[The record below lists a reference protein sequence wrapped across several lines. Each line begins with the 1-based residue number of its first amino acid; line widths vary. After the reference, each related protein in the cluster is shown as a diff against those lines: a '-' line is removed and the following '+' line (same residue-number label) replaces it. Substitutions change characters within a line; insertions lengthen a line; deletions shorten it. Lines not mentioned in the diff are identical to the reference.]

1 MVRQHVV
8 ILGLWAMLG
17 IAGGA
22 SAKERMVVERNLLIY
37 DLSESSG
44 LPEEDRMILP
54 DDHIRLA
61 ELLMENP
68 AVDTI
73 VVSGDG
79 GFNWPAHEMARKIES
94 FGLHTVARHTC
105 ASACTTI
112 LLGGVERSMQ
122 PGASIGFHRMSNAAS
137 DLRATYERLKDE
149 EGWSDEF
156 AFASHIFERGE
167 IAARDYI
174 AFLLRRGVTPE
185 FALMSLTYSSMDMW
199 YPSENEM
206 LEAGVLT
213 RRPKTQEEES
223 AAP

>member
-1 MVRQHVV
+1 MISQYAVMV
-8 ILGLWAMLG
+8 GLWAMLG

-54 DDHIRLA
+54 DDHVRLA

-79 GFNWPAHEMARKIES
+79 GFNWPAHEMANKIES
-94 FGLHTVARHTC
+94 FGLHTIARHTC

-112 LLGGVERSMQ
+112 LLGGVERSME

-137 DLRATYERLKDE
+137 DLRATYSRLKDE
-149 EGWSDEF
+149 QGWSDEF
-156 AFASHIFERGE
+156 AFASHMFERGE
-167 IAARDYI
+167 IAARDHI

-185 FALMSLTYSSMDMW
+185 FALASLTYSSMDMW
-199 YPSENEM
+199 YPSEAEM

-213 RRPKTQEEES
+213 RKAKTPEEE
-223 AAP
+223 AATP